1 MKKRALISVSDKSGV
16 VDFAKELVGLGFEI
30 ISTGGTKAALEKAG
44 VKTISISDITG
55 FPECLDGR
63 VKTLHPAVHAGLL
76 AMRSNAE
83 HMAQLEKLGI
93 NTIDIVAVNL
103 YPFKETISK
112 DGVDF
117 AEAIENIDIGGPTMI
132 RAAAKN
138 YQDVAVIVNP
148 EDYETV
154 VNELKA
160 NGEVSLATKK
170 LLSYKVFEHTS
181 VYDTLIAT
189 YLRGQ
194 LGIEYPQK
202 ISFAFEKVQ
211 DMRYGENPHQSAA
224 FYRNALPNTACIA
237 EAKQLNGKELSFNN
251 INDTN
256 GAIELLRE
264 FKKPCAVAV
273 KHTNPCGVA
282 EGETLLDAYKK
293 AYACDPVSIFGGIV
307 AFNGVVDEELAAE
320 LVKIFLEVVV
330 AKGYTDKALEVL
342 KSKANLRVLVI
353 DDIDCPRKYAEP
365 DLKRVAGGLLIQQ
378 KDTVLFDETKRV
390 TKSDVTESQKADLE
404 FAYKVVKHCKSNAI
418 VVAKDGATLG
428 IGVGQ
433 TSRVWA
439 MQQAIEHAGDR
450 VKGAVVASDAFFPF
464 RDCVDLCASAGIS
477 GIIQPGG
484 SIRDNDSI
492 DACDENG
499 IAILFCGNRHFK
511 H

>member
-1 MKKRALISVSDKSGV
+1 MRALISVSDKTGIV
-16 VDFAKELVGLGFEI
+16 ELAKELRSLGVEL
-30 ISTGGTKAALEKAG
+30 ISTGGTYRKLQEEEIEATE
-44 VKTISISDITG
+44 ISDITG

-76 AMRSNAE
+76 AMRSNPE
-83 HMAQLEKLGI
+83 HMKQLQELHI
-93 NTIDIVAVNL
+93 EPIDMVIVNL
-103 YPFKETISK
+103 YPFKATILK
-112 DGVDF
+112 DGVTR
-117 AEAIENIDIGGPTMI
+117 AEAVENIDIGGPTML

-499 IAILFCGNRHFK
+499 IAMLFCGNRHFK

>member
-181 VYDTLIAT
+181 VCDTLIAT

-499 IAILFCGNRHFK
+499 IAMLFCGNRHFK

>member
-1 MKKRALISVSDKSGV
+1 M
-16 VDFAKELVGLGFEI
+16 
-30 ISTGGTKAALEKAG
+30 
-44 VKTISISDITG
+44 
-55 FPECLDGR
+55 
-63 VKTLHPAVHAGLL
+63 
-76 AMRSNAE
+76 
-83 HMAQLEKLGI
+83 
-93 NTIDIVAVNL
+93 
-103 YPFKETISK
+103 
-112 DGVDF
+112 
-117 AEAIENIDIGGPTMI
+117 
-132 RAAAKN
+132 
-138 YQDVAVIVNP
+138 
-148 EDYETV
+148 
-154 VNELKA
+154 
-160 NGEVSLATKK
+160 
-170 LLSYKVFEHTS
+170 
-181 VYDTLIAT
+181 
-189 YLRGQ
+189 
-194 LGIEYPQK
+194 
-202 ISFAFEKVQ
+202 
-211 DMRYGENPHQSAA
+211 
-224 FYRNALPNTACIA
+224 
-237 EAKQLNGKELSFNN
+237 
-251 INDTN
+251 
-256 GAIELLRE
+256 
-264 FKKPCAVAV
+264 
-273 KHTNPCGVA
+273 
-282 EGETLLDAYKK
+282 LDAYKK

-390 TKSDVTESQKADLE
+390 TKSDVTEGQKADLE

-499 IAILFCGNRHFK
+499 IAMLFCGNRHFK

>member
-16 VDFAKELVGLGFEI
+16 MDFAKELVGLGYEI
-30 ISTGGTKAALEKAG
+30 ISTGGTKAALDKAG

-76 AMRSNAE
+76 AMRSNPE

-112 DGVDF
+112 EGVDF

-148 EDYETV
+148 EDYAV
-154 VNELKA
+154 VISELKEK
-160 NGEVSLATKK
+160 GEVSLETKK

-181 VYDTLIAT
+181 VYDTLIAG
-189 YLRGQ
+189 YLREQ
-194 LGIEYPQK
+194 LGIKYPQK

-237 EAKQLNGKELSFNN
+237 NAVQLNGKELSFNN

-282 EGETLLDAYKK
+282 EGENLLDAYNK

-307 AFNGVVDEELAAE
+307 AFNGIVEEDLAKE

-330 AKGYTDKALEVL
+330 AKGYSDKALEVL

-353 DDIDCPRKYAEP
+353 DDIDKPRKYAEP
-365 DLKRVAGGLLIQQ
+365 DLKRVAGGLLVQD
-378 KDTVLFDETKRV
+378 KDTILFDELK
-390 TKSDVTESQKADLE
+390 DVTNVKATDKQKEDLT

-439 MQQAIEHAGDR
+439 MEQAIEHAGDR
-450 VKGAVVASDAFFPF
+450 VKGAAVASDAFFPF
-464 RDCVDLCASAGIS
+464 RDCVDLCAKAGIQS
-477 GIIQPGG
+477 IIQPGG
-484 SIRDNDSI
+484 SIRDQDSI
-492 DACDENG
+492 DACNENG
-499 IAILFCGNRHFK
+499 IAMLFCKNRHFK

>member
-160 NGEVSLATKK
+160 DGEVSLATKK

-499 IAILFCGNRHFK
+499 IAMLFCGNRHFK

>member
-353 DDIDCPRKYAEP
+353 DDIDCPRKYAEL

-499 IAILFCGNRHFK
+499 IAMLFCGNRHFK

>member
-202 ISFAFEKVQ
+202 ISFAFEKAQ

-499 IAILFCGNRHFK
+499 IAMLFCGNRHFK

>member
-264 FKKPCAVAV
+264 FKKPCTVAV

-365 DLKRVAGGLLIQQ
+365 DLKRVAGGLLVQQ

-499 IAILFCGNRHFK
+499 IAMLFCGNRHFK

>member
-499 IAILFCGNRHFK
+499 IAMLFCGNRHVK

>member
-499 IAILFCGNRHFK
+499 IAMLFCGNRHFK

>member
-202 ISFAFEKVQ
+202 IAFAFEKVQ

-365 DLKRVAGGLLIQQ
+365 DLKRVAGGLLVQQ

-499 IAILFCGNRHFK
+499 IAMLFCGNRHFK

>member
-181 VYDTLIAT
+181 VYDTLIDT

-390 TKSDVTESQKADLE
+390 TKSDVTEGQKADLE

-499 IAILFCGNRHFK
+499 IAMLFCGNRHFK

>member
-160 NGEVSLATKK
+160 NGEVSLAAEK

-237 EAKQLNGKELSFNN
+237 EAKQLNGKELSNNN

-330 AKGYTDKALEVL
+330 AKGYTDKGLEVL

-499 IAILFCGNRHFK
+499 IAMLFCGNRHFK